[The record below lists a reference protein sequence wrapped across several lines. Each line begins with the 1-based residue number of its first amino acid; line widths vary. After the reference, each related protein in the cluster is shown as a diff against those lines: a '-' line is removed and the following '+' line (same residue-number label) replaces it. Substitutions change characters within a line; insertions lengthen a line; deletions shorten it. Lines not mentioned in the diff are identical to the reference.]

1 MVGAWINF
9 HALFLLQK
17 EVVLVAN
24 NELLNVLEVFKANGK
39 FEEWLACIVRIY
51 EKDGDMKATK
61 ERLADFR
68 RSLLA
73 STCEDK
79 TELMKKSY
87 GCIARDDFD
96 AFMIYIEWDRPTK
109 EKFWLPRRK
118 KLMHICEALQELE
131 DGVLEEL
138 FISQPPRT
146 GKSTIVMFFL
156 LWTMLRNSEKSNL
169 YSSYSDTVAKV
180 YYNGILEIL
189 GDTTTYL
196 WRDIFPDSK
205 VVSTNS
211 QDLMLNLDRH
221 KRYPSFTARSLYG
234 TLNGACDCNGYL
246 IADDLHS
253 GIEEALNPDRL
264 RSAWSK
270 VENNLLPRAKEKAKI
285 LWIGTRW
292 SQMDC
297 IARRIDTLENESEF
311 KKRKWKEINIPA
323 LDENDE
329 SNFEYEYN
337 VGFSTEYY
345 RQRRASFERNDDIA
359 SWLAQYM
366 GTPIERDGSVFSPEN
381 LRFYNGDLPEGT
393 PDRIFMAV
401 DPAWGGGDYVA
412 APICFQYGED
422 IFVHDVVFNNEDKAV
437 TQPLVA
443 YMAAKYRAGAM
454 KIEATKMTKSYGEG
468 VDEQLKKLKY
478 RLNLMMN
485 TSHFTGTGKAQRIF
499 DKAPD
504 IREHMIFRAVGHRS
518 KEYEAFMNNVFAFK
532 VVGKVKHDDAPDSL
546 AMAIDMAF
554 FSVANIE
561 IRKRII

>member
-1 MVGAWINF
+1 MVND
-9 HALFLLQK
+9 
-17 EVVLVAN
+17 
-24 NELLNVLEVFKANGK
+24 ELLKALEVFKDK
-39 FEEWLACIVRIY
+39 EKYEEWLGCIQRLY
-51 EKDGDMKATK
+51 ELTKDMKTTK
-61 ERLADFR
+61 SRLAEYR
-68 RSLLA
+68 RTLLA
-73 STCEDK
+73 SDSPDK

-87 GCIARDDFD
+87 GIIARDDFD
-96 AFMIYIEWDRPTK
+96 AFMIYIEWDRPTR
-109 EKFWLPRRK
+109 EKFWLTRRK

-131 DGVLEEL
+131 DDLLDEL

-156 LWTMLRNSEKSNL
+156 LWCILRDSERSNL

-180 YYNGILEIL
+180 YYSGILEIL

-196 WRDIFPDSK
+196 WKDIFPDSK

-264 RSAWSK
+264 RSAWAK
-270 VENNLLPRAKEKAKI
+270 VENNLLARAKEKAKI

-297 IARRIDTLENESEF
+297 IARRIDTLENVAVF
-311 KKRKWKEINIPA
+311 KNRRWKEINIPA

-337 VGFSTEYY
+337 VGFSSEYF
-345 RQRRASFERNDDIA
+345 RQIRASFERSDDLA

-366 GTPIERDGSVFSPEN
+366 GTPIEREGSVFDPN
-381 LRFYNGDLPEGT
+381 ILRYYNGTLPDGDA
-393 PDRIFMAV
+393 DRRFMAV

-412 APICFQYGED
+412 APVCYQYGND
-422 IFVHDVVFNNEDKAV
+422 IFVADVVFNNEDKSV

-443 YMAAKYRAGAM
+443 HKAVKHNVGAM

-468 VDEQLKKLKY
+468 VDEQLKKLNY

-504 IREHMIFRAVGHRS
+504 IKEHMIFLAPGHRS
-518 KEYEAFMNNVFAFK
+518 KEYENFMNNVYAFK
-532 VVGKVKHDDAPDSL
+532 VMGKVKHDDAPDSL

-554 FSVANIE
+554 FPTANIE
-561 IRKRII
+561 ICKRII